1 MTIDACLL
9 ERKSVRGSERFPVN
23 IDSINN
29 GGFARGCKGVWVQEK
44 GECALIWLKFPHKL

>member
-44 GECALIWLKFPHKL
+44 GECALI